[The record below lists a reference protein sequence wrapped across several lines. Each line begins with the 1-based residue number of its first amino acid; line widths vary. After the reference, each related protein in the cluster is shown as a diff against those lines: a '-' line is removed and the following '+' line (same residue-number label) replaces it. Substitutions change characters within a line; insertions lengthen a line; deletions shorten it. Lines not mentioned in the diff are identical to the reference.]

1 MMLDQVIKLGARIRE
16 LESVVQDLANDVA
29 EQMKM

>member
-1 MMLDQVIKLGARIRE
+1 MMLDHVIKLGARIRE